1 MRSRWRDFELPTRAI
16 VDKETLTDTYG
27 RFIIEPFERGFGIT
41 IGNSLRR
48 ILLSSIEGSAVV
60 TVKIDGVSHEFSVIP
75 GIVEDVTDII
85 LNIKSLIV
93 KLYTEQPKK
102 ILIDVKKSGEVKGHD
117 IITDGSVD
125 IINKDIHIATLSKDI
140 RFRVEMDVR
149 RGRGY
154 VPAEEYEVEENEIG
168 VIPIDAIFSPI
179 RNIVCKVEDTRVGHK
194 TNYDRLIFEIWT
206 NSVVSP
212 EMALTEA
219 AKILR
224 KHLNP
229 FVQYFELGKE
239 LKHIDTKSIQ
249 KINEQQF
256 GETSEELEKK
266 LNMSI
271 SEFDLSM
278 RASNCLDIANIKTV
292 RDLVSMTESQVLE
305 IRNFGKTS
313 LQEVKKILSQMGLS
327 FGMLV
332 KPDKTDKEVVKN
344 ET

>member
-48 ILLSSIEGSAVV
+48 ILLSSIEGSAIV
-60 TVKIDGVSHEFSVIP
+60 TVKIDGISHEFSVIP
-75 GIVEDVTDII
+75 GIVEDVTDIM
-85 LNIKSLIV
+85 LNIKGLIV
-93 KLYTEQPKK
+93 KLHTDEPKK
-102 ILIDVKKSGEVKGHD
+102 ILIDVNKSGEVKGHD
-117 IITDGSVD
+117 IITDGNVD
-125 IINKDIHIATLSKDI
+125 IINKDAHIATLSKDI
-140 RFRVEMDVR
+140 RFRVEMYVR

-168 VIPIDAIFSPI
+168 VIPIDAIFSPV
-179 RNIVCKVEDTRVGHK
+179 RNIVYKVEDTRVGHK
-194 TNYDRLIFEIWT
+194 TNYDRLILEIWT
-206 NSVVSP
+206 NGVVCP

-256 GETSEELEKK
+256 GETPEELEKK

-271 SEFDLSM
+271 SEFDLSV
-278 RASNCLDIANIKTV
+278 RASNCLDIANIKTI
-292 RDLVSMTESQVLE
+292 RDLVSMPESQAIE

-332 KPDKTDKEVVKN
+332 KPDKTDKEVVKK
-344 ET
+344 